1 MACSIEPSISPDG
14 AVRQLDRRDAHR
26 AVKVASI
33 SQEAKAG
40 WKAPEAAGPPD
51 HHPRKSEVV
60 VPVPLLGMEKQ
71 EGAETPQPS
80 PIPQRPLTVRAAVAP
95 AS

>member
-1 MACSIEPSISPDG
+1 MEGTRSGRPA
-14 AVRQLDRRDAHR
+14 L
-26 AVKVASI
+26 
-33 SQEAKAG
+33 
-40 WKAPEAAGPPD
+40 

-95 AS
+95 ASWAITCRSRSTPSII